1 MLDIITKEE
10 YFGWIDKG
18 YASAERYALKEVQDA
33 FILSMLLKYKNL
45 KIAEVGG
52 GQSRILSNLS
62 QHHECWNIDKL
73 EGDGNGPTRYIRIPK
88 VKLIKCFLGDF
99 SKQLPKNYFDV
110 VFSISVVEHI
120 PPDCLVRFFE
130 DIARILKPGG
140 ISMHAIDVYLGDSDY
155 PKINQQIEIYRSIS
169 EKGQI
174 PLDFIEKPVIDAT
187 TQFKCRY
194 ATNSDNVIYRWN
206 KSVPKIQKMRN
217 HCQSVSI
224 KAMWK
229 KNETIKN
236 DIINTDKLKH
246 SDFQKIT
253 STNAEAAKVY
263 LDSERL
269 VSNNTNEELY
279 ETLKSKKKLVL
290 VYQMGKVG
298 SASIKTKL
306 KEYDDLAVY
315 HIHRLNKK
323 TNDLMIKM
331 HLNNCNVELAL
342 QERKWK
348 EISTFLQSEK
358 PNLYIIT
365 AIRDPIAR
373 NISAFFQNYDFKQQK
388 ESDVSSLVYK
398 FMNEYPHQLP
408 LKWFDEQIKEVFW
421 YRCFKL
427 SI

>member
-1 MLDIITKEE
+1 MGST
-10 YFGWIDKG
+10 
-18 YASAERYALKEVQDA
+18 
-33 FILSMLLKYKNL
+33 
-45 KIAEVGG
+45 
-52 GQSRILSNLS
+52 
-62 QHHECWNIDKL
+62 
-73 EGDGNGPTRYIRIPK
+73 
-88 VKLIKCFLGDF
+88 
-99 SKQLPKNYFDV
+99 
-110 VFSISVVEHI
+110 
-120 PPDCLVRFFE
+120 
-130 DIARILKPGG
+130 AR
-140 ISMHAIDVYLGDSDY
+140 
-155 PKINQQIEIYRSIS
+155 
-169 EKGQI
+169 
-174 PLDFIEKPVIDAT
+174 
-187 TQFKCRY
+187 
-194 ATNSDNVIYRWN
+194 
-206 KSVPKIQKMRN
+206 
-217 HCQSVSI
+217 I

-408 LKWFDEQIKEVFW
+408 LKWFDEQIKEVFGIDVLNYPFDRKRGW
-421 YRCFKL
+421 NTITYRNIKCLLMTAETRDADKITAINSFLQINIGQLARTNVGEQKNYASLYKKFKKRVVFSQDYL
-427 SI
+427 RNILQNPVIEHFYTPDQINMFLDEWSSKIY